1 MAAAFQVILEAE
13 EEENQTRVK
22 RPRVFRDR

>member
-1 MAAAFQVILEAE
+1 MAAAFQVILETE
-13 EEENQTRVK
+13 EEENRLRVK

>member
-13 EEENQTRVK
+13 EEENRPRVK